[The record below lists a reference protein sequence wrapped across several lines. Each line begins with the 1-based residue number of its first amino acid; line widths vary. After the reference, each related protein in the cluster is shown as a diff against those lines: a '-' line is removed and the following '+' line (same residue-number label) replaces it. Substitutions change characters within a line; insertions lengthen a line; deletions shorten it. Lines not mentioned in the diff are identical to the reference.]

1 MESDIQDYIKG
12 SEYEIFIHR
21 AFRDYDTS
29 KPGRHGSVIQ
39 NLIRIERGDKSFE
52 KWHGSFAKQF
62 GATQHYMCQAMDK
75 YLQMKRIPRENIRRL
90 EELRSEIDKATSSD
104 NLMTIVKETIE
115 LTQAVIND

>member
-1 MESDIQDYIKG
+1 MESDVKDYIKG
-12 SEYEIFIHR
+12 SYYEIFIHR

-52 KWHGSFAKQF
+52 KWHGSFTKQF
-62 GATQHYMCQAMDK
+62 EATQIYMRQAMDQ
-75 YLQMKRIPRENIRRL
+75 YLQMKRIPPENIRRL

-104 NLMTIVKETIE
+104 DLMSIINDTIE